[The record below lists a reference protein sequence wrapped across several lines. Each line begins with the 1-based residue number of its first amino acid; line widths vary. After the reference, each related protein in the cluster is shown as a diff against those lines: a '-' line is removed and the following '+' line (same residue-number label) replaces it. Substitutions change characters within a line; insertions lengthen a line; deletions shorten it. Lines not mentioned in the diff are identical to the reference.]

1 MNLRRLAVIAIIP
14 MVMILVACSPY
25 RASNPFI
32 TNQVWVIAHQ
42 GGEGIF
48 PSNTIY
54 AFERAVNMGADML
67 DLDVH
72 SSKDGQLVVIHDDSV
87 DRTTNAKGKVHDLTL
102 EQLQTL
108 DAGWYWPQFSKESD
122 AHPFRGQGIRI
133 PKLEEVFKAFPNVP
147 YTIEIKQEVPSI
159 AVPFC
164 AMLRT
169 YKLEKRVIIASFRET
184 AMREFRAA
192 CPEVMT
198 SMVESEVRPIVYYG
212 LAGLI
217 ELASPAS
224 IALQVPVKAGG
235 FEVVTPGLVAWANRR
250 GVVVQPWTINEPD
263 EMRRLIAMGVHGINT
278 DRPDLLLEVL
288 GRK

>member
-1 MNLRRLAVIAIIP
+1 MNKLRLLALIAVLL
-14 MVMILVACSPY
+14 MACSPY
-25 RASNPFI
+25 RADNPFI
-32 TNQVWVIAHQ
+32 TGNVWVIAHQ
-42 GGEGIF
+42 GGEGIY
-48 PSNTIY
+48 PSNTMY
-54 AFERAVNMGADML
+54 AFERAVKMGVDML

-87 DRTTNAKGKVHDLTL
+87 DRSTNGKGKVQELTL
-102 EQLQTL
+102 QQLQAL
-108 DAGWYWPQFSKESD
+108 DAGWYWPQRSKESD
-122 AHPFRGQGIRI
+122 PHPFRGQGIRI
-133 PKLEEVFKAFPNVP
+133 PALEEVFKAFPQIP
-147 YTIEIKQEVPSI
+147 YTIEIKQESPSI

-164 AMLRT
+164 EMLRQ
-169 YKLEKRVIIASFRET
+169 YKLERRVIVASFREP

-212 LAGLI
+212 LVGLT

-224 IALQVPVKAGG
+224 SALQVPVKASG
-235 FEVVTPGLVAWANRR
+235 FEVVTPGLVSWATRR

-263 EMRRLIAMGVHGINT
+263 EMRRLIKMGVHGINT